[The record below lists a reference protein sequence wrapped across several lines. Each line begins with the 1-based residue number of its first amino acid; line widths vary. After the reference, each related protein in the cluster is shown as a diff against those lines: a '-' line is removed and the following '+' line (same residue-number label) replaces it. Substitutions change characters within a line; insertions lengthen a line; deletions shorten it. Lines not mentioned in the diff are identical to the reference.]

1 MLLSLRADVSK
12 QEHEKHTITRGILKG
27 PDQKKIKNKKNK
39 LVGLGGSNT
48 RAIAHHHK

>member
-27 PDQKKIKNKKNK
+27 PDQKKKKKN
-39 LVGLGGSNT
+39 
-48 RAIAHHHK
+48 